1 MVQGLGLSIVN
12 NKSSSLTINLR
23 GTEFLWIGPNA
34 GPVTV
39 NGGPG
44 MVLQNGKA
52 NSSTGSDSGNGGA
65 IDYEDTNSS
74 STFNPS
80 SALNVSNVTFT
91 GNSATNDGGA
101 IYAGPGSGPVDVNN
115 SIFGTGSSA
124 TPGNA
129 SGGNGGAID
138 YEGSYSLTITN
149 SSFVGNSAGNPQRGG
164 GGNGGAV
171 EIGGSDGAAAQ
182 CGTASLTNCQF
193 GTSYDPLF
201 EVLGA
206 PPLPPQGNTA
216 MKYGG
221 AIDYEAQLNNN
232 NNSTSL
238 SLTNVT
244 FRQSNALNGGA
255 LFVGGGT
262 GPVTVNGSKFG
273 DTYPT
278 FDNGADGNGAQ
289 GGGAIFDFGESSLT
303 ITSTSFLYNS
313 AVDGG
318 AVYYAGKG
326 ALRVG
331 ANSAFSFN
339 SAYDP
344 IGDLPA
350 SGGAIYIGNP
360 GNSSAAVP
368 APSLTARRLPITL
381 PGVAEEAGLA
391 ATPRGVPS
399 RIPARPSRSPIP
411 PSRATRP

>member
-1 MVQGLGLSIVN
+1 MTFFRWQKSSNSTSKTSTRDRRRVPRRERMRFKPWADPLEGRVVLTTAYFYPLDLPQLAGDIKAANNPTKGTTAVEIDLVRFAPIGPYTLNEFNPTVQGLGLSIVN
-12 NKSSSLTINLR
+12 NKSSSVTIPLR

-44 MVLQNGKA
+44 IVLQNGKA
-52 NSSTGSDSGNGGA
+52 NSSRGSGSGNGGA
-65 IDYEDTNSS
+65 IDYEDT
-74 STFNPS
+74 NPS

-124 TPGNA
+124 TPGNTA
-129 SGGNGGAID
+129 GGNGGAID

-171 EIGGSDGAAAQ
+171 EIGGSDGAAAR
-182 CGTASLTNCQF
+182 CGTVSLTNCQF
-193 GTSYDPLF
+193 GTSYNPIF
-201 EVLGA
+201 TTVGA

-216 MKYGG
+216 MNGGG
-221 AIDYEAQLNNN
+221 AIDYEAQLN

-244 FRQSNALNGGA
+244 FRQSNARYGGA

-262 GPVTVNGSKFG
+262 GPVTMNGSKFG

-278 FDNGADGNGAQ
+278 LDNGTDNNRRR
-289 GGGAIFDFGESSLT
+289 GGGRH
-303 ITSTSFLYNS
+303 
-313 AVDGG
+313 
-318 AVYYAGKG
+318 
-326 ALRVG
+326 LR
-331 ANSAFSFN
+331 
-339 SAYDP
+339 
-344 IGDLPA
+344 
-350 SGGAIYIGNP
+350 
-360 GNSSAAVP
+360 
-368 APSLTARRLPITL
+368 RR
-381 PGVAEEAGLA
+381 
-391 ATPRGVPS
+391 
-399 RIPARPSRSPIP
+399 
-411 PSRATRP
+411 